1 LDVANSDW
9 RRTEMSNEALVDS
22 NIREQVETCVRDA
35 LASFGADADQITM
48 EATLAS
54 LDIDSLDVAELTQI
68 VDEEFGV
75 KINGQDVR
83 DLGTVGETINLVVS
97 RLK

>member
-9 RRTEMSNEALVDS
+9 RRTEMSSEALVDS

-48 EATLAS
+48 EATLTS

-75 KINGQDVR
+75 KINSQDVR